1 MPRWVCPDVA
11 LPVSLP
17 GNRVGVVLK
26 AGGLQ
31 AFVLDYSFD
40 SSEPSDRTGK
50 YADNLV
56 LFQEL
61 GNLLIQSTLAGF
73 NTCLFCHG
81 APQSGKTYTL
91 IGQESDP
98 GMLPRVTITPQKIPT
113 NATWTQDKKPP
124 THRVLLYNHPRR
136 ASRHAS

>member
-1 MPRWVCPDVA
+1 MPRWVRLHHPRHCVA
-11 LPVSLP
+11 CEFA
-17 GNRVGVVLK
+17 GVVLK
-26 AGGLQ
+26 AGSLQ

-40 SSEPSDRTGK
+40 SSEPSDRTGN

-61 GNLLIQSTLAGF
+61 GNLMIQSTLAGF

-98 GMLPRVTITPQKIPT
+98 GMLPRVTINPRNPSKHPMDQAQNQTQKTTHTPSSILQP
-113 NATWTQDKKPP
+113 A
-124 THRVLLYNHPRR
+124 
-136 ASRHAS
+136 ASL